1 MIKDGVQDLN
11 SVTCGTFQLY
21 FYANENSKT
30 EDQTRRN
37 KRAIETSLNELFVLN
52 DRKQM
57 RRQ

>member
-1 MIKDGVQDLN
+1 MIKDWVQDLN
-11 SVTCGTFQLY
+11 SVSCGTFQPH

-37 KRAIETSLNELFVLN
+37 KRAIETLLNELFVLN